1 MKSKNTKILY
11 TYTARRSFVNNDIAI
26 LEKHFH
32 VTSYH
37 FRTKNKLLT
46 PVNFLIQIFY
56 LLLFGWK
63 YNFLVTF
70 FAGYHS
76 VLPAMFSKITGK
88 KCIIFLGGTDCFNYP
103 SFQYG
108 SFIKKWY
115 GKMTCISAQNA
126 SLLVPVSEN
135 LIMSE
140 SSYYKGDSNT
150 QGIYYWCKPI
160 NTPYKIISL
169 EYDPGIFFN
178 RNIEK
183 KKNSFITVAFG
194 ISGPSFIRKG
204 IDKVLMIASR
214 RPEFSFTI
222 VGCDKND
229 FQVPV
234 PENVT
239 LIPPVPY
246 DQLPVHYSQH
256 QFYLQLS
263 IAEGFPSAIC
273 EAMLCECIPIG
284 SNVAAIPIIIS
295 SFGYLVH
302 KRDDELILETV
313 QEAIKNE
320 NKELLGKA
328 ARNHIIETFGKG
340 KREDSLLKLFSGN
353 D

>member
-32 VTSYH
+32 VTTYY
-37 FRTKNKLLT
+37 FQTNIKLLT
-46 PVNFLIQIFY
+46 PLSFILQAFY
-56 LLLFGWK
+56 LVVFGWK
-63 YNFLVTF
+63 YKFFVTF

-76 VLPAMFSKITGK
+76 VLPALFSKITGK

-108 SFIKKWY
+108 NFTKKMY
-115 GKMTCISAQNA
+115 GKMTCISATNA

-135 LIMSE
+135 LILSE
-140 SSYYKGDSNT
+140 SSYYEGDHKT

-160 NTPYKIISL
+160 VTPYQIISL
-169 EYDPGIFFN
+169 EYDSGIFFN

-204 IDKVLMIASR
+204 IDKVLMIASHC
-214 RPEFSFTI
+214 PDFAFTI

-229 FQVPV
+229 FQVQI

-246 DQLPVHYSQH
+246 EQLPEYYSQH

-284 SNVAAIPIIIS
+284 SDVAAIPIIIS

-302 KRDDELILETV
+302 KRDDELILDTV
-313 QEAIKNE
+313 RKAIKNE
-320 NKELLGKA
+320 NKEILGKA

-340 KREDSLLKLFSGN
+340 KREEALLKLFSGKN
-353 D
+353 